1 MSQTRKAIVDKNTAV
16 VGLNTNHPIGSLVAK
31 NDDFFSRKFE
41 YYILAAQS
49 SLLQVHEFGRKIK
62 TSKPTFFISRR
73 IISLT
78 ATIALNQLD

>member
-1 MSQTRKAIVDKNTAV
+1 MQIWKASVDKNTAV
-16 VGLNTNHPIGSLVAK
+16 VGPNTNYPIGSLAAK
-31 NDDFFSRKFE
+31 NEDFFSRKFE
-41 YYILAAQS
+41 YYILTAQS
-49 SLLQVHEFGRKIK
+49 SLLQVHEFGQKMK